1 MEDNQ
6 NIEQLNQLLEEAKSS
21 LSQIRSNK
29 TQIANRLQEIET
41 FYTQFQ
47 GVRGQVNDG
56 NEGVSAVFEKA
67 KSLKQE
73 IDQLKDASQ
82 TKLTEIETQL
92 SSVTSK
98 VQEIETFYT
107 QFQGVRDQVNDG
119 NEGVSAVFE
128 KAKSLKQEIDQLKDA
143 SQTKLTEI
151 ETQLS
156 SVTSKVQEIEAFYTQ
171 FVELKDK
178 IEDEEGGLEAI
189 LGQASDLKNKISQKN
204 KSAEDTLLAIKDLKT
219 KSEELKKNAETD
231 RGTIET
237 YKTESEGFKKSIG
250 EILDLVTPSSLRN
263 EFKNREKEIKSTVK
277 FWKWSLLAG
286 LLLLSAAVL
295 FIYDLQSTST
305 NGFADWKQW
314 YRYLFTSPLVYLVY
328 VCAKN
333 YSMERDLLE
342 KYAFKAVLSTSL
354 RAYIKLLRDYFPEEK
369 SQILDFTLDSTSKIY
384 KEPYYDKDKRRKVMF
399 GIKSIF
405 NVGIEDEEIKKDFS
419 IEKLLEREKAG
430 IKKSTKSE
438 STTTKTVTSK

>member
-1 MEDNQ
+1 MDSNE
-6 NIEQLNQLLEEAKSS
+6 ILAQLNQILEEAKAA
-21 LSQIRSNK
+21 LTQVKTNK
-29 TQIANRLQEIET
+29 TQTANKVQEIET

-47 GVRGQVNDG
+47 TVRDQVNNG
-56 NEGVSAVFEKA
+56 ESGLSAVFEKA
-67 KSLKQE
+67 KGLKQEIDQFRDGSQTKLNEIEGELSSVSSKVQEIETFYTQFQTVRDQVNNGESGLSAVFEKAKGLKQE

-82 TKLTEIETQL
+82 SKLTEIETQL

-98 VQEIETFYT
+98 VQDIET
-107 QFQGVRDQVNDG
+107 
-119 NEGVSAVFE
+119 
-128 KAKSLKQEIDQLKDA
+128 
-143 SQTKLTEI
+143 
-151 ETQLS
+151 
-156 SVTSKVQEIEAFYTQ
+156 FYTQ
-171 FVELKDK
+171 FVELKAK
-178 IEDEEGGLEAI
+178 IEDGEEGLEAI
-189 LGQASDLKNKISQKN
+189 LGQATDLKNKISQKN
-204 KSAEDTLLAIKDLKT
+204 KSAEDTVLAIKDLKT
-219 KSEELKKNAETD
+219 KSEELKKGAETD

-263 EFKNREKEIKSTVK
+263 EFKNREKEIKSAVK
-277 FWKWSLLAG
+277 FWKWSLLAS
-286 LLLLSAAVL
+286 LLLLSVAVL

-405 NVGIEDEEIKKDFS
+405 NVGIEDEEIKKDFN

-430 IKKSTKSE
+430 IKESSKTE
-438 STTTKTVTSK
+438 STTTKTVTNK